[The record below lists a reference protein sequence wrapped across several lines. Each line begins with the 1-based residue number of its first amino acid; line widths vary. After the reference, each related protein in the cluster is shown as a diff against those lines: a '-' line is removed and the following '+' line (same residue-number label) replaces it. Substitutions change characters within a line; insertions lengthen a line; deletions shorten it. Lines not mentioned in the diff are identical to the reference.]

1 MKEQEQTNQKQ
12 ESPKVQPDKK
22 NLSGTEEPSVLEK
35 AAQTIAGDNK
45 LMAAVLKILLSPL
58 ALLAGG
64 GLIIFCFSKMKG
76 QKDEIEKLK
85 IENKKLDDEK
95 KELEEDYNKVKK
107 KYKKLKALNETEI
120 EKSMAGVGFIPHQA
134 LPPDLKQ
141 KKTYQSAY
149 LD

>member
-22 NLSGTEEPSVLEK
+22 NLSGTAEPSVLEK

-45 LMAAVLKILLSPL
+45 LMDTALKILLSPIT
-58 ALLAGG
+58 LLVGA
-64 GLIIFCFSKMKG
+64 GLIIFCFLKIKG

-85 IENKKLDDEK
+85 TENKKLDDEK
-95 KELEEDYNKVKK
+95 KELEDDYDKVKK
-107 KYKKLKALNETEI
+107 KYKKLKTLNETEI
-120 EKSMAGVGFIPHQA
+120 EKNMTGAGFIPHQA
-134 LPPDLKQ
+134 LPQDSKQ
-141 KKTYQSAY
+141 RKTYQSAY